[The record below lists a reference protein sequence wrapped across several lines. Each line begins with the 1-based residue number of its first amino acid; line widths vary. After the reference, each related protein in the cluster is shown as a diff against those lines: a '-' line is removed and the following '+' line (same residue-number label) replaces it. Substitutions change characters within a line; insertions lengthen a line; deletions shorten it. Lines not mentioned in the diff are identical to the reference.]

1 MNTLNQSNL
10 GLNHDFFPF
19 IELSKPLNLLEY
31 ISFFFLLEVRR
42 YKKNF
47 KIAEIIFVAIIRIA
61 KKPLYFYENKKL
73 TTSVPISF
81 FLIQVRILNL

>member
-31 ISFFFLLEVRR
+31 ISAYNQKYLE
-42 YKKNF
+42 
-47 KIAEIIFVAIIRIA
+47 
-61 KKPLYFYENKKL
+61 
-73 TTSVPISF
+73 
-81 FLIQVRILNL
+81 

>member
-47 KIAEIIFVAIIRIA
+47 KIAEIIFGAIIRSA
-61 KKPLYFYENKKL
+61 KKKPLYFL
-73 TTSVPISF
+73 
-81 FLIQVRILNL
+81 